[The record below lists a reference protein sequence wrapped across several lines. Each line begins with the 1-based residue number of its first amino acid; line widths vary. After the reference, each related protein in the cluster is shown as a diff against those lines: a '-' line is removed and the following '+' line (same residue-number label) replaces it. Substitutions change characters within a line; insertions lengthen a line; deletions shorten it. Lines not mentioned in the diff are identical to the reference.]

1 LPLKVKGT
9 FVSHT
14 FLEKAGDKTLLKIG
28 ALIGP
33 QAELYHEEER
43 TMPVMTEFN
52 REYQRVLK
60 VKVPD
65 NVRLENLSALVMNQ
79 YTDDKSSGFESS
91 YTFENGELVVTIR
104 EFYTRVSYSVEE
116 YKQYERVMNAAADF
130 NKLVIVVEP
139 K

>member
-1 LPLKVKGT
+1 
-9 FVSHT
+9 
-14 FLEKAGDKTLLKIG
+14 
-28 ALIGP
+28 
-33 QAELYHEEER
+33 
-43 TMPVMTEFN
+43 
-52 REYQRVLK
+52 
-60 VKVPD
+60 
-65 NVRLENLSALVMNQ
+65 LENLSALVMNE

-104 EFYTRVSYSVEE
+104 EFYTRVSYTVEE